1 MAKEQS
7 LRRAA
12 DYTVIVDL
20 PDPLPITEAEIEML
34 ERELADFFEE
44 LLGEGVP
51 RGSREEALPDPVRPC
66 RHEQGPTEPADK
78 KVPQRCGPNA

>member
-44 LLGEGVP
+44 LLGEGTARGP
-51 RGSREEALPDPVRPC
+51 REVS
-66 RHEQGPTEPADK
+66 
-78 KVPQRCGPNA
+78 